1 MENDIQFNHSITLN
15 ERKNLLV
22 TGVKKIDHFDTN
34 EFLIE
39 TNMGYLYIKW
49 SELELI
55 KLDTFKGNVTIKG
68 IVNSMVYND
77 KDKVKEDGI
86 ISRLFKW

>member
-1 MENDIQFNHSITLN
+1 MESDIQFNHSITLN

-39 TNMGYLYIKW
+39 TNMGYLFIKG

-68 IVNSMVYND
+68 MVDSMIYND
-77 KDKVKEDGI
+77 KEKVKEDGI
-86 ISRLFKW
+86 ISRLFK

>member
-39 TNMGYLYIKW
+39 TNMGYLYIKG

-86 ISRLFKW
+86 ISRLFK